1 MKISSRKIKKMEN
14 VPLAV
19 VTSGDE
25 VFMFVRVD
33 KKTTSNLSLIRS
45 DDGIDFVEDAKKVSV
60 KTLANKQEKIKICDR
75 FSVSRTPN
83 GYVMTYVRTGV
94 KKDSAHLV
102 VARSKDMYEWKVM
115 SELPV
120 DEFHHTTTVYDK
132 KRDKFDLYR
141 DGLFVKH
148 QSSVTLSVWKEKP
161 SLVFTSRHGLFDAHK
176 ISIIGSIS
184 TKEGPLLIY
193 DASVAV
199 KNDTLLQAGAVIFDK
214 NDPKKI
220 IWRSAY
226 PIWQGVVE
234 TKKTTMPIEP
244 LGIVSLGRVFIIYWI
259 AHDGGLIVIKIPAL
273 FKDIEEN
280 RYSPKILNRYTGN
293 PIVEPRAHYD
303 WEGEGTFNPAAF
315 EDDEGMIHLL
325 YRAVGRDGISRVG
338 YAKSTDGKYFTNR
351 LSFPIFEPL
360 RGYGKVD
367 AKDAKGPAEY
377 NPMMYVSGGSWSGSE
392 DPRAVLIGKR
402 IYMIYVAFEGWNA
415 ARLALTSISL
425 EDFKAGRWA
434 WKKPIK
440 ISPPD
445 EYYKNWLLF
454 PEKINGKF
462 AILHSIEPNVLIEY
476 IDNLEDL
483 EENHLYSRHP
493 YMQKERSAHWD
504 TKIRGAGP
512 PPVRTDKGWLLLY
525 HATQKHEP
533 HRYKVGAMLLDL
545 KDPTKVL
552 YRSKHPILS
561 PDMHYE
567 NDGKPGVVYASGA
580 VVRGDELYVY
590 YGGADKVVCVATTP
604 LSQFLD
610 YLITGS
616 TENYK
621 FQKA

>member
-1 MKISSRKIKKMEN
+1 MKPRTIKIKKLEN

-19 VTSGDE
+19 VTREGE
-25 VFMFVRVD
+25 VCMFVRVD
-33 KKTTSNLSLIRS
+33 KKTTSSLALLNS
-45 DDGIDFVEDAKKVSV
+45 DDGIDFAQDPKKVV
-60 KTLANKQEKIKICDR
+60 IKNLSNRAENINNCDR

-83 GYVMTYVRTGV
+83 GYVMTYVRDGG
-94 KKDSAHLV
+94 KKSKPILV
-102 VARSKDMYEWKVM
+102 IARSKDLYTWKVM
-115 SELPV
+115 SEQVV

-132 KRDKFDLYR
+132 ARDKFDLYR
-141 DGLFVKH
+141 DGLFIKH

-161 SLVFTSRHGLFDAHK
+161 ALVFTSRHGLFDSGR
-176 ISIIGSIS
+176 ISIIGSIN
-184 TKEGPLLIY
+184 TKEGTLLIY
-193 DASVAV
+193 DSSQEV
-199 KNDTLLQAGAVIFDK
+199 KNTTLLQAGAVIFDK

-234 TKKTTMPIEP
+234 AKKTAMPIQP
-244 LGIVSLGRVFIIYWI
+244 MGIVSLGNVFIIYWM
-259 AHDGGLIVIKIPAL
+259 AEDGGLIVIKIPAL
-273 FKDIEEN
+273 FKNIEEN
-280 RYSPKILNRYTGN
+280 RYSPRILNRYTGN
-293 PIVEPRAHYD
+293 PIIEPRGHYD

-338 YAKSTDGKYFTNR
+338 YAKSKDGKYFTNR

-360 RGYGKVD
+360 RSYPS
-367 AKDAKGPAEY
+367 AKKSVLEEY

-392 DPRAVLIGKR
+392 DPRAVRIGKK
-402 IYMIYVAFEGWNA
+402 IYMIYVAFDGWNA

-425 EDFKAGRWA
+425 DDFKAGKWT

-445 EYYKNWLLF
+445 QYYKNWLLF

-462 AILHSIEPNVLIEY
+462 AIIHSIEPNVLIEY
-476 IDNLEDL
+476 VDDLDDL
-483 EENHLYSRHP
+483 EEKNIYSRHP
-493 YMQKERSAHWD
+493 YLQKERDKTWD
-504 TKIRGAGP
+504 TKMRGAGP
-512 PPVRTDKGWLLLY
+512 PPVKTEHGWLLLY

-533 HRYKVGAMLLDL
+533 HKYKVGAMLLDL

-580 VVRGDELYVY
+580 VVRGDELFVY

-604 LSQFLD
+604 LKKFLE

-616 TENYK
+616 TENYE
-621 FQKA
+621 FDKA

>member
-1 MKISSRKIKKMEN
+1 MNTRPKKIKLDER
-14 VPLAV
+14 PQAV
-19 VTSGDE
+19 VEKDGE
-25 VFMFVRVD
+25 VWMILRQD
-33 KKTTSNLSLIRS
+33 KKSTSTLSLIYS
-45 DDGIDFVEDAKKVSV
+45 DDGIDFVSDDKKV
-60 KTLANKQEKIKICDR
+60 TIKNLKNRTETIKNCDR

-83 GYVMTYVRTGV
+83 GYVMTYVRAGG
-94 KKDSAHLV
+94 KKISNVLV
-102 VARSKDMYEWKVM
+102 VARSKDLYVWKVM

-141 DGLFVKH
+141 DGLFIKH
-148 QSSVTLSVWKEKP
+148 QSSTALTVWKEKP

-176 ISIIGSIS
+176 ISIIGSLK
-184 TKEGPLLIY
+184 TKEGILLFY
-193 DASVAV
+193 DASVEV
-199 KNDTLLQAGAVIFDK
+199 KSKTLLQAGAVIFDK
-214 NDPKKI
+214 DDPKKI
-220 IWRSAY
+220 LWRSAY
-226 PIWQGVVE
+226 PIWQGVVDA
-234 TKKTTMPIEP
+234 KKEVLPIEP
-244 LGIVSLGRVFIIYWI
+244 LGIVSLGNVFIIYWI
-259 AHDGGLIVIKIPAL
+259 AKDGGLIVIKIPAL

-280 RYSPKILNRYTGN
+280 RYLPKILNRYTGN
-293 PIVEPRAHYD
+293 PIIEPRGHYD

-338 YAKSTDGKYFTNR
+338 YAKSKDGKYFTNR

-360 RGYGKVD
+360 RNYEMEKKIALGIK
-367 AKDAKGPAEY
+367 EY
-377 NPMMYVSGGSWSGSE
+377 NPVMYTSGGSWSGAE
-392 DPRAVLIGKR
+392 DPRVIR
-402 IYMIYVAFEGWNA
+402 MDDTIYMIYVAFEGWNS

-425 EDFKAGRWA
+425 EAFKAGKWD

-462 AILHSIEPNVLIEY
+462 AIIHSIEPNVLVEY

-483 EENHLYSRHP
+483 EEKNIYSRHP
-493 YMQKERSAHWD
+493 YLQKERVGWD
-504 TKIRGAGP
+504 TKIRGSGP
-512 PPVRTDKGWLLLY
+512 PPVRTELGWLLLY

-533 HRYKVGAMLLDL
+533 HRYKVGALLLDL
-545 KDPTKVL
+545 KNPTKVL

-567 NDGKPGVVYASGA
+567 NNGKPGVVYASGA
-580 VVRGDELYVY
+580 VIKGDDLYIY

-604 LSQFLD
+604 IKKFLH
-610 YLITGS
+610 YLVTGN
-616 TENYK
+616 TEHYK
-621 FQKA
+621 FEKV